1 MVARLISV
9 VPLFIYAVLCFLGLV
24 RFELWSQVIYIWE
37 SDFSPSEILSD
48 YHGIRYLLVFPI
60 FQLSHW
66 LGVSYNWI
74 FSITVP
80 GIIFLI
86 AWFATQSTQ
95 KLCGS
100 GSSSRRSLVF
110 GGISMAFILLSLVMN
125 GRLMFAM
132 GGSSILL
139 WALLCWQS
147 NSFRVNFLAVLA
159 AIVLCSVSS
168 GTFLMSI
175 VAFYLFL
182 IVTVMTDYPE
192 LRHRKELLFYAL
204 LLVVLMPNVTMLVA
218 KLIEYFGGGMSGLGN
233 IISHGYGPIIAQW
246 NPVILMIGGLAV
258 LGFAYLYRKL
268 IARYWIVF
276 SMVVLFLIGGIFG
289 ISTATI
295 ALPPLLVVISSV
307 ILKGLVK
314 TDNTALL
321 K

>member
-37 SDFSPSEILSD
+37 SDFSPSDILSD

-100 GSSSRRSLVF
+100 GSSFRRSLVF

-139 WALLCWQS
+139 WALLSWQS

-192 LRHRKELLFYAL
+192 LRHRTELLIYAL
-204 LLVVLMPNVTMLVA
+204 LLVVLMPHVTMLVA
-218 KLIEYFGGGMSGLGN
+218 KLIEYFGGGMSSLGN
-233 IISHGYGPIIAQW
+233 MISHGYGPVIAQW
-246 NPVILMIGGLAV
+246 HPVLMMIGALIV
-258 LGFAYLYRKL
+258 LGFAYRYRK
-268 IARYWIVF
+268 IVARYWIVC
-276 SMVVLFLIGGIFG
+276 SLIALFLAGGIFG
-289 ISTATI
+289 ISTAII
-295 ALPPLLVVISSV
+295 AFPPLLVLLSSLT
-307 ILKGLVK
+307 LKALVK
-314 TDNTALL
+314 TDNNALL